1 MSILLTGAS
10 GQLGTE
16 LVKLRDYL
24 TPSHAELDITDPDS
38 VAKYFGTHK
47 IDLILHA
54 AAYTD
59 TLKPD
64 NDSLEAVKCWT
75 TNVLGTRN
83 LVEQATCP
91 IIYISTESAIEP
103 YNFYILTKM
112 QGEIEMLQHKYGYT
126 IVRTSFRNDPFE
138 YAKAPTDMWTI
149 ADTVSNIA
157 PLINKVVD
165 RRINNELVYVGYKP
179 ARTVYELAKQTRPD
193 VTPLPRA
200 EIYSRLP
207 AMEGLRD
214 V

>member
-1 MSILLTGAS
+1 MILLSGAS
-10 GQLGTE
+10 GQLGQE

-24 TPSHAELDITDPDS
+24 TPSHSEMDITDPDS
-38 VAKYFGTHK
+38 VAKYLGSHAV
-47 IDLILHA
+47 DLIIHA

-64 NDSLEAVKCWT
+64 NDAEEAVKCWR

-112 QGEIEMLQHKYGYT
+112 QGEHEVKQHKYGYM
-126 IVRTSFRNDPFE
+126 IVRTSFRSDPFE
-138 YAKAPTDMWTI
+138 YAKAPTDMLTI
-149 ADTVSNIA
+149 ADTAEKIA
-157 PLINKVVD
+157 HIINLVIDNPVQDKLI
-165 RRINNELVYVGYKP
+165 YVGRKLL
-179 ARTVYELAKQTRPD
+179 TVYELAKETRPD
-193 VTPLPRA
+193 VIPLPRA
-200 EIYSRLP
+200 EIFARLP
-207 AMEGLRD
+207 AMEGLKD